1 MDTERRQPR
10 NLDAERTVLG
20 GLMLNSE
27 IFDDIAELVDASDF
41 QRDAHGRLFA
51 LMLEMRR
58 QSRPIEMLSVVSEID
73 RAGQAEEYGGIA
85 YVSDLPGQVASTQ
98 NIDYYAKMVRELAAE
113 RKLLEAARG
122 IQSAVLA
129 GEHQFKDL
137 LTYAVQTISDV
148 ENQQESKDWRS
159 IASVLEEH
167 IPRLQDLQPT
177 DGGVTG
183 ISTGFVD
190 VDRML
195 SGLHRT
201 DLIILAARPAM
212 GKTAFALN
220 IARNVGLMG
229 HGVGVFSLEM
239 GAEQLV
245 TRLLVSQARVSAQK
259 VARGQLDTQDWVHL
273 LDASSELYKLEL
285 HIDDTPGINIFQLA
299 AKARR
304 LKRRCP
310 ALALLVVDYI
320 GLMSGENGVSRQE
333 QVAAS
338 SRGLKGLAK
347 ELNITII
354 ALSQLNRA
362 VENRS
367 PQIPIMAD
375 LRESGSIEQDAD
387 IIMFIYREEYYNKES
402 PQRPG
407 EADLII
413 AKHRNGETGTV
424 RLSFQGELTLFGNL
438 APQSAEG
445 YL

>member
-1 MDTERRQPR
+1 VDNDRQPR

-20 GLMLNSE
+20 GIMLNAE
-27 IFDDIAELVDASDF
+27 LFDDIAELVAPTDF
-41 QRDAHGRLFA
+41 QRDTHGRLFA

-58 QSRPIEMLSVVSEID
+58 QSRPIEMLSVISELE
-73 RAGQAEEYGGIA
+73 RAGQAEDYGGIA

-98 NIDYYAKMVRELAAE
+98 NIDYYAKMVRDLAAE
-113 RKLLEAARG
+113 RRLLEAARG
-122 IQSAVLA
+122 IQSAVLG
-129 GEHQFKDL
+129 GEHQLKDL
-137 LTYAVQTISDV
+137 LNFAVQSITDV
-148 ENQQESKDWRS
+148 ENAQESKDWRS
-159 IASVLEEH
+159 ISSVLEEH
-167 IPRLQDLQPT
+167 IPRLQELQPT

-183 ISTGFVD
+183 ISTGFID
-190 VDRML
+190 VDQML
-195 SGLHRT
+195 AGLHKT
-201 DLIILAARPAM
+201 DLVILAARPAM

-220 IARNVGLMG
+220 VARNVALLG

-245 TRLLVSQARVSAQK
+245 TRLLVSQARVSAKK
-259 VARGQLDTQDWVHL
+259 VARGQLDTQDWMKL
-273 LDASSELYKLEL
+273 LEASSELYKLQM
-285 HIDDTPGINIFQLA
+285 HIDDTPGINIFQLS

-310 ALALLVVDYI
+310 ELTLLVVDYI

-362 VENRS
+362 VENRT

-438 APQSAEG
+438 APKIDAG

>member
-1 MDTERRQPR
+1 MDNDRQPR

-20 GLMLNSE
+20 GIMLNAE
-27 IFDDIAELVDASDF
+27 LFDDIAELVAPTDF
-41 QRDAHGRLFA
+41 QRDTHGRLFA

-58 QSRPIEMLSVVSEID
+58 QSRPIEMLSVISELE
-73 RAGQAEEYGGIA
+73 RAGQAEDYGGIA

-98 NIDYYAKMVRELAAE
+98 NIDYYAKMVRDLAAE
-113 RKLLEAARG
+113 RRLLEAARG
-122 IQSAVLA
+122 IQSAVLG
-129 GEHQFKDL
+129 GEHQLKDL
-137 LTYAVQTISDV
+137 LNFAVQSITDV
-148 ENQQESKDWRS
+148 ENAQESKDWRS
-159 IASVLEEH
+159 ISSVLEEH
-167 IPRLQDLQPT
+167 IPRLQELQPT

-183 ISTGFVD
+183 ISTGFID
-190 VDRML
+190 VDQML
-195 SGLHRT
+195 AGLHKT
-201 DLIILAARPAM
+201 DLVILAARPAM

-220 IARNVGLMG
+220 VARNVALLG

-245 TRLLVSQARVSAQK
+245 TRLLVSQARVSAKK
-259 VARGQLDTQDWVHL
+259 VARGQLDTQDWMKL
-273 LDASSELYKLEL
+273 LEASSELYKLQM
-285 HIDDTPGINIFQLA
+285 HIDDTPGINIFQLS

-310 ALALLVVDYI
+310 ELTLLVVDYI

-362 VENRS
+362 VENRT

-438 APQSAEG
+438 APKIDAG

>member
-1 MDTERRQPR
+1 MDNDRQPR

-20 GLMLNSE
+20 GIMLNAE
-27 IFDDIAELVDASDF
+27 LFDDIAELVAPTDF
-41 QRDAHGRLFA
+41 QRDTHGRLFA

-58 QSRPIEMLSVVSEID
+58 QSRPIEMLSVISELE
-73 RAGQAEEYGGIA
+73 RAGQAEDYGGIA

-98 NIDYYAKMVRELAAE
+98 NIDYYAKMVRDLAAE
-113 RKLLEAARG
+113 RRLLEAARG
-122 IQSAVLA
+122 IQSAVLG
-129 GEHQFKDL
+129 GEHQLKDL
-137 LTYAVQTISDV
+137 LNFAVQSITDV
-148 ENQQESKDWRS
+148 ENAQESKDWRS
-159 IASVLEEH
+159 ISSVLEEH
-167 IPRLQDLQPT
+167 IPRLQELQPT

-183 ISTGFVD
+183 ISTGFID
-190 VDRML
+190 VDQML
-195 SGLHRT
+195 AGLHKT
-201 DLIILAARPAM
+201 DLVILAARPAM

-220 IARNVGLMG
+220 VARNVALLG

-245 TRLLVSQARVSAQK
+245 TRLLVSQARVSAKK
-259 VARGQLDTQDWVHL
+259 VARGQLDTQDWMKL
-273 LDASSELYKLEL
+273 LEASSELYKLQM
-285 HIDDTPGINIFQLA
+285 HIDDTPGINIFQLS

-310 ALALLVVDYI
+310 ELTLLVVDYI

-362 VENRS
+362 VENRT

-438 APQSAEG
+438 APKNDAG